1 MKSNRLFQFI
11 KGNVHKDTDWSYA
24 AWSYAADLWC
34 AWVSEDSETWDDFA
48 ANYEENKDADFFGY
62 GADFE
67 RFADDW
73 VSPPDRES
81 YLDFCR
87 KNQ

>member
-1 MKSNRLFQFI
+1 MKSNRLFQLI

-24 AWSYAADLWC
+24 ADLWC
-34 AWVSEDSETWDDFA
+34 AWISKDSETWDDFV
-48 ANYEENKDADFFGY
+48 ANYDEENEADFFGY
-62 GADFE
+62 SSDFE
-67 RFADDW
+67 GFADDW